1 MSEDLWLDGN
11 GVAGLLAEV
20 FGAEVT
26 AVVRGCGS
34 CGAEAAVGAHRAYR
48 GAGVVLR
55 CPSCGAVAVRIGIAP
70 DRLIVEWRGPLEI
83 ARVPADEP
91 LASP

>member
-1 MSEDLWLDGN
+1 MTDLYLDGN
-11 GVAGLLAEV
+11 GYAGLLAEIFTV
-20 FGAEVT
+20 DAT
-26 AVVRGCGS
+26 PLPRTCRACGDRRPI
-34 CGAEAAVGAHRAYR
+34 ADHRAFR

-83 ARVPADEP
+83 ARVPPDEG
-91 LASP
+91 LASS

>member
-1 MSEDLWLDGN
+1 MSETHIDGN
-11 GVAGLLAEV
+11 GVAGLLQEILAIES
-20 FGAEVT
+20 T
-26 AVVRGCGS
+26 SIVRLCPDCGDDQPL
-34 CGAEAAVGAHRAYR
+34 GEHRAYR
-48 GAGVVLR
+48 SAGVVLR

-83 ARVPADEP
+83 ARVPPDEG